1 MAGKYIEN
9 LVKRYRNHCLFVFT
23 YNMEYP
29 GFSYFILPQIKKYV
43 IPVMIREGVGDRK
56 AAVNYMEELIKGSE
70 YFKYESQASEF
81 MKQFP
86 ETNLSQTDVLMA
98 YEQFEAW
105 CLNKNVLQ
113 VLDRDENVESSY
125 DKLNKMIGLEIV
137 KKQIEKIIAA
147 DIVEKERKKRKE
159 KDYKLNTMH
168 MIFGGNPGS
177 AKTTVAKLFAGIAK
191 EKGILKS
198 GVFVERGGM
207 DLDGS
212 GCVTAIRESF
222 MAAKGGVLFIDE
234 AFSLKSDTAV
244 TVLLQEMENQRDNV
258 IVILAGNNERMQE
271 FMKINEGLKSRIPYW
286 IEFPDY
292 TADELTDIFRLMLQ
306 ERGLS
311 ATDDAIRE
319 AHYIFEKVRNAD
331 NFGNGRYVRKLIE
344 CAMHESVV
352 RLLSVRRNVSEI
364 RKGEFFL
371 ITKADINMSEKE
383 LKKERVAGTA
393 QKELDEM
400 IGLSSVKEVLHKAIA
415 NYKMNKLCIEKG
427 IQRESISL
435 NMVFTGNPG
444 TAKTTVA
451 RLFAEIL
458 KDEKVLSTGVFVEVG
473 RAELVG
479 DHIGSTAPLV
489 KRKFKEAQGGVLF
502 IDESY
507 SLCDSYENGFGD
519 EAINTI
525 VQEMENHRDDVI
537 VIFAG
542 YKTPMEQFLNRNPGM
557 LSRIAFHVEFDD
569 YTTDELCDIIKLM
582 LSRNQMKI
590 TDAAMEKLR
599 KNYEYIGKS
608 DDYGNGRFVRK
619 MLEEAAMNLAVRVLQ
634 LEKSEITMELMKTID
649 EDDIPELCSKSQSQK
664 KQIGFVN

>member
-1 MAGKYIEN
+1 MRYYSFVLNANADDIKDHARINLRQYDYGNSIAAMNCYICKNMKNDLCFFAYREEEN
-9 LVKRYRNHCLFVFT
+9 SIFAA
-23 YNMEYP
+23 
-29 GFSYFILPQIKKYV
+29 FSYNEKKGNFQDAYDYIAEMLNDAFQIKKIKVNPYPQIKKYV

-98 YEQFEAW
+98 YEQFDAW

-113 VLDRDENVESSY
+113 ALDRDENVESSY

-258 IVILAGNNERMQE
+258 TVILAGNNERMQE

-331 NFGNGRYVRKLIE
+331 NFGNGGYVRKLIE

-364 RKGEFFL
+364 RKGAFFL

-383 LKKERVAGTA
+383 LKKERVG
-393 QKELDEM
+393 E
-400 IGLSSVKEVLHKAIA
+400 
-415 NYKMNKLCIEKG
+415 
-427 IQRESISL
+427 
-435 NMVFTGNPG
+435 
-444 TAKTTVA
+444 
-451 RLFAEIL
+451 
-458 KDEKVLSTGVFVEVG
+458 
-473 RAELVG
+473 
-479 DHIGSTAPLV
+479 
-489 KRKFKEAQGGVLF
+489 
-502 IDESY
+502 
-507 SLCDSYENGFGD
+507 
-519 EAINTI
+519 
-525 VQEMENHRDDVI
+525 
-537 VIFAG
+537 
-542 YKTPMEQFLNRNPGM
+542 
-557 LSRIAFHVEFDD
+557 
-569 YTTDELCDIIKLM
+569 
-582 LSRNQMKI
+582 
-590 TDAAMEKLR
+590 
-599 KNYEYIGKS
+599 
-608 DDYGNGRFVRK
+608 RFF
-619 MLEEAAMNLAVRVLQ
+619 
-634 LEKSEITMELMKTID
+634 S
-649 EDDIPELCSKSQSQK
+649 
-664 KQIGFVN
+664 